1 MIKEAK
7 HLGMALGIPCLDGY
21 YISLLQ
27 KQWNFKYHMLT
38 SACLVQNCPVT
49 FLTLLFL
56 NRVEEAEAQ
65 CALLN
70 FASLCVSTILSHDP
84 NKTKIICG
92 FLMYGLCCFRM
103 AVLHQIQIHSF
114 SVQGQFIEM
123 FS

>member
-1 MIKEAK
+1 MT
-7 HLGMALGIPCLDGY
+7 
-21 YISLLQ
+21 SL
-27 KQWNFKYHMLT
+27 
-38 SACLVQNCPVT
+38 AV
-49 FLTLLFL
+49 LFL

-70 FASLCVSTILSHDP
+70 FSSLCVSTILSHDP
-84 NKTKIICG
+84 NKTKIICRS
-92 FLMYGLCCFRM
+92 LMDCLCCFRM